1 MKGQFQ
7 ITGLGNCLVGTY
19 ALRNLTKHFQCTS
32 QDLLFLAGN
41 AGKELEFTVYLLKFG
56 YENALIQAGGAS
68 ALKIKPVEE
77 IDLFLDT
84 NDISSE
90 QYKKAFDALWISIV
104 GMTAEEYVEKNVKK
118 DEEKAVEEEKK
129 IGLTTGE
136 TLTKS
141 DSETDTNQLN

>member
-7 ITGLGNCLVGTY
+7 ITGLGDCLVGTY
-19 ALRNLTKHFQCTS
+19 ALRNLTKYFQCTT
-32 QDLLFLAGN
+32 QELLFLAGN
-41 AGKELEFTVYLLKFG
+41 AGKELEFTVYLLKFS
-56 YENALIQAGGAS
+56 YENALIQSGGAG

-84 NDISSE
+84 NEISTE

-104 GMTAEEYVEKNVKK
+104 GMTAEEYVEKNTKK
-118 DEEKAVEEEKK
+118 DDSKPVEEEKK

-141 DSETDTNQLN
+141 DLETVTSQLN